1 MPPSTRSPGS
11 GLTSPMSGYSMLS
24 GVVESIVSSRRSQR
38 SSTYSSMVSQT
49 RPPIHPEFTYTDAQV
64 ELWTSDS
71 LFMVHEFQINKFSL
85 LAERIQVARQQTPTG
100 SRLKIVS
107 SRKSRDIRNALIVIY
122 TWCEHE
128 IYGEI
133 DSLNYLPPSVTSR
146 RRTPLFDS
154 DTLMSALKIASRYKY
169 PDLRQYAI
177 DELEKS
183 HNLSALCRIQLSS
196 RFSIPEWEISAC
208 AELCRRPEPISAE
221 EAAILGMRRF
231 VDISRIREEEQS
243 RRTIRLVNEEVGTH
257 ELLNPDGTV
266 LRERFSDTAEYTL
279 RYARLPRCDCRAVRS
294 GRVQSDSSGNESRRE
309 TRRHP
314 RAASGQQSSTSR
326 RSNESLPVIPCQIHS
341 IAPRIAAESRALYTQ
356 RNELVERLGGVKR
369 IMAGTQKGRPGA
381 SVEGSLIETS
391 WISRST

>member
-122 TWCEHE
+122 TC
-128 IYGEI
+128 
-133 DSLNYLPPSVTSR
+133 VTSR

-314 RAASGQQSSTSR
+314 RAASGQQSSTPR